1 MRHLETFQS
10 RVRVIADPSKE
21 RRYEHSLAHVDDG
34 VPPLR
39 RKVQE
44 VARSDKALVWKVS
57 WTQLAPVVPVPADGR
72 GILTEAWRL
81 VWVQHPVFR
90 LRTMGSRESA
100 LMKVARLGG
109 ASYVALLAHAVQY
122 LAKTIGVEV
131 ERHTAPVRTD
141 TKR

>member
-90 LRTMGSRESA
+90 
-100 LMKVARLGG
+100 
-109 ASYVALLAHAVQY
+109 AVQY